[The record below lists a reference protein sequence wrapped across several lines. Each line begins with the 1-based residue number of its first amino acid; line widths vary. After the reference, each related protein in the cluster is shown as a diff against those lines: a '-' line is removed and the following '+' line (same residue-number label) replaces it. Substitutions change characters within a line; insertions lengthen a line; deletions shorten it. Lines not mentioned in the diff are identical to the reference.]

1 MARKRRQTRG
11 VSEEW
16 LLKEGR
22 RDVRRT
28 GAEGSGP
35 PELGKLKT
43 TWELLLP
50 IWDMEDRPE
59 AMQHEETVNSMS
71 LDNVFA
77 YTQHFEQQTKR
88 EGKGDSAFGK
98 DRRLPTKNYPE

>member
-1 MARKRRQTRG
+1 MRASGGET
-11 VSEEW
+11 V
-16 LLKEGR
+16 R
-22 RDVRRT
+22 RDEERGGEVT
-28 GAEGSGP
+28 QGAKS
-35 PELGKLKT
+35 KLKT

-50 IWDMEDRPE
+50 IWDVEDRPE
-59 AMQHEETVNSMS
+59 AMQHEETVNRMS

-77 YTQHFEQQTKR
+77 YKEHFEQQTKR